1 MELKNYAVFMD
12 LQLTKGILGIILKKR
27 RKGVLGYNV

>member
-1 MELKNYAVFMD
+1 MELENYFVFMD
-12 LQLTKGILGIILKKR
+12 LQLTKGSLGIMLKKR